1 MMVFICKFVQPV
13 QTCLALNL
21 YLSGSNQSSTINQ
34 VAIFK
39 QSSSF
44 YQSHSE
50 IIYEFFECMPRLF
63 KVRQSKLQILCLVTN
78 NKTFLM

>member
-1 MMVFICKFVQPV
+1 MLDFPLPKGAQEMMVFICQFEQAV

-21 YLSGSNQSSTINQ
+21 IFLAQINHQ
-34 VAIFK
+34 VAIFM

-50 IIYEFFECMPRLF
+50 IIL
-63 KVRQSKLQILCLVTN
+63 
-78 NKTFLM
+78 